1 MLPCNLAESWKVHS
15 FTGLKDLHQFYVNT
29 WFPHTLPSLLT
40 SFPLHF
46 IVSLFLCPS
55 FTFSSF
61 PRLHPSLPYPLHLSL
76 VPRPLLF
83 YLFAL
88 WFAFSMTYGRGR
100 AAKRFRCSSASIIIL
115 NTKLKNKKQGR
126 PGNEATSPFT
136 LPTFI
141 HPMPSLSTSPPAL
154 LDNEVTAVSTI
165 WRAQPDNKTVSDR
178 RSSCTQDQDPRPFE
192 RRS

>member
-1 MLPCNLAESWKVHS
+1 MQLGKKLKGS
-15 FTGLKDLHQFYVNT
+15 FTGLKDPPSVFYVST
-29 WFPHTLPSLLT
+29 LFPHTLASLYIPSTPPLLT

-115 NTKLKNKKQGR
+115 NANGRTKNRGGLEMR
-126 PGNEATSPFT
+126 
-136 LPTFI
+136 LPA
-141 HPMPSLSTSPPAL
+141 PSLFPHLFTPCL
-154 LDNEVTAVSTI
+154 HF
-165 WRAQPDNKTVSDR
+165 QPLHLH
-178 RSSCTQDQDPRPFE
+178 C
-192 RRS
+192 